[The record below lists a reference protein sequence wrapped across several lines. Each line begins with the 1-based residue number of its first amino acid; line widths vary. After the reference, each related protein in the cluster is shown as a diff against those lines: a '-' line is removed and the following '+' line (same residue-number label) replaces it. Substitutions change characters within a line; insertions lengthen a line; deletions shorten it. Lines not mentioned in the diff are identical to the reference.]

1 LEQEYKF
8 RTIPIA
14 EEDLNSEG
22 LLVPFASYTLRDVVA
37 SSASVKRFKGQ
48 RILSDSMKGGIF
60 VYLMAYCFQM
70 ANIVEY
76 PLIKNDIAK
85 REILKK
91 ELKGLKGDLNDT

>member
-1 LEQEYKF
+1 
-8 RTIPIA
+8 
-14 EEDLNSEG
+14 
-22 LLVPFASYTLRDVVA
+22 
-37 SSASVKRFKGQ
+37 
-48 RILSDSMKGGIF
+48 
-60 VYLMAYCFQM
+60 M